1 MEQFA
6 PSLTVACPAHGGPDR
21 VRQVSHVYGEA
32 ATVTPARLLLSAE
45 RLAWAGT
52 SCGVVGAVLLSIRAV
67 LNGGGGA
74 ASVPLLVAACV
85 CFGYAVACYG
95 LAHARRI
102 GAFLVSVA
110 GAAPAAGRGRAGG
123 VVLRAVQR
131 GIHDGHVMVLSSRG
145 RCEDRASSV

>member
-6 PSLTVACPAHGGPDR
+6 PSLTVACPAHGGPDH

-52 SCGVVGAVLLSIRAV
+52 ACGVLGAVLLSIRAV
-67 LNGGGGA
+67 LSGGA

-95 LAHARRI
+95 LAHARRV
-102 GAFLVSVA
+102 GAFLVRSPVRRRPPGENEQAVWYCERCNAVFTEKA
-110 GAAPAAGRGRAGG
+110 G
-123 VVLRAVQR
+123 
-131 GIHDGHVMVLSSRG
+131 
-145 RCEDRASSV
+145 

>member
-6 PSLTVACPAHGGPDR
+6 PSLTVACPAHGGPDH
-21 VRQVSHVYGEA
+21 VRRVSHVYGEA

-52 SCGVVGAVLLSIRAV
+52 ACGVVGAVLLSVRAV
-67 LNGGGGA
+67 ADGGA

-95 LAHARRI
+95 LAYARRV
-102 GAFLVSVA
+102 GAFLVRS
-110 GAAPAAGRGRAGG
+110 PARRRPPGEDE
-123 VVLRAVQR
+123 RAVWYCE
-131 GIHDGHVMVLSSRG
+131 
-145 RCEDRASSV
+145 RCNAVFTEKTG